1 MQYNA
6 QKYNFNTA
14 LIYNFKTKNK
24 MKLIGQNILIV
35 PQEEETKSKGGLLM
49 TASDTK
55 ELRYK
60 KATVVSVGNQVDGLS
75 MGDFIYFDRA
85 AGHVI
90 RINDN
95 LYTVITLRDVV
106 VVL

>member
-1 MQYNA
+1 
-6 QKYNFNTA
+6 
-14 LIYNFKTKNK
+14 
-24 MKLIGQNILIV
+24 MKLIGLNILIV

-49 TASDTK
+49 TATDSK

-60 KATVVSVGNQVDGLS
+60 KATVVSVGNQVDGIK
-75 MGDFIYFDRA
+75 MGDIIYFDRA

-90 RINDN
+90 RINED
-95 LYTVITLRDVV
+95 LYTIITIRDVV

>member
-1 MQYNA
+1 
-6 QKYNFNTA
+6 
-14 LIYNFKTKNK
+14 
-24 MKLIGQNILIV
+24 MKLIGLNILIV

-49 TASDTK
+49 TATDSK

-60 KATVVSVGNQVDGLS
+60 KATVVSVGNQVDGIKP
-75 MGDFIYFDRA
+75 GDIIYFDRA

-90 RINDN
+90 RINED
-95 LYTVITLRDVV
+95 LYTIITIRDVV

>member
-1 MQYNA
+1 
-6 QKYNFNTA
+6 
-14 LIYNFKTKNK
+14 
-24 MKLIGQNILIV
+24 MKLIGLNILIV

-49 TASDTK
+49 TATDSK

-60 KATVVSVGNQVDGLS
+60 KAIVVSVGNLVDGIQP
-75 MGDFIYFDRA
+75 GDIIYFDRS

-90 RINDN
+90 RINED
-95 LYTVITLRDVV
+95 LYTVITIRDVV